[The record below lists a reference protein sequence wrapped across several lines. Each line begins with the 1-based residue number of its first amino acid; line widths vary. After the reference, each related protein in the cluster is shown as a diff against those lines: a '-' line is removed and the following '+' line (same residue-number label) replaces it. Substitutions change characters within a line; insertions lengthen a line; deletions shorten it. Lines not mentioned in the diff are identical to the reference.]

1 MTLENSKVR
10 RIILVEHEGLRIGL
24 RALEG
29 PLDQVAMGEVSALK
43 TAQEQVQALLQTFI
57 RHVEHEERIL
67 RPILETVDAWGA
79 ARVKSMD
86 EEHAE
91 QRKVV
96 SRLAELDP
104 ISDPAAWARQVR
116 TFGAELL
123 RDMADEEKTCLSP
136 DVLRDD
142 IVSVQGD
149 SE

>member
-24 RALEG
+24 RALDGVLE
-29 PLDQVAMGEVSALK
+29 QVALGEVSALK
-43 TAQEQVQALLQTFI
+43 SAQEQVQALLQTFI

-104 ISDPAAWARQVR
+104 VSDPAAWARQVR
-116 TFGAELL
+116 TFGDELL

-142 IVSVQGD
+142 IVSVHGD